1 MRIGL
6 AAIAIFL
13 SACAHEQ
20 TVQLAPEMFP
30 VLPPAT
36 LGAERSVQQVLS
48 VAYADQESTLS
59 VVLDVT
65 QSHLQVIGLSAVGVR
80 LFTID
85 YDGEH
90 LKSEKLPGLPEQID
104 ARRMLADLQLAL
116 WPLTALQAATQNST
130 YAIGEPTAGTRRVKR
145 GGKLYEE
152 VHYAGA
158 DPWSG
163 KLWLSNYEF
172 GYSIAVESAPLG
184 GK

>member
-1 MRIGL
+1 MRHPL
-6 AAIAIFL
+6 AAALVLL
-13 SACAHEQ
+13 SACASQQ
-20 TVQLAPEMFP
+20 TVQRAPEIFP

-48 VAYADQESTLS
+48 VSFRDQEATLS
-59 VVLDVT
+59 VVLNVT
-65 QSHLQVIGLSAVGVR
+65 PTHLQAVGLNAVGVR

-90 LKSEKLPGLPEQID
+90 LKTERLPGLPEAID
-104 ARRMLADLQLAL
+104 AQRMLADLQLAL
-116 WPLTALQAATQNST
+116 WPLIALQAATQNT
-130 YAIGEPTAGTRRVKR
+130 TFAIGEPIAGTRRVKR
-145 GGKLYEE
+145 AGQLYEE

-163 KLWLSNYEF
+163 RLWLSNYEF

-184 GK
+184 SK